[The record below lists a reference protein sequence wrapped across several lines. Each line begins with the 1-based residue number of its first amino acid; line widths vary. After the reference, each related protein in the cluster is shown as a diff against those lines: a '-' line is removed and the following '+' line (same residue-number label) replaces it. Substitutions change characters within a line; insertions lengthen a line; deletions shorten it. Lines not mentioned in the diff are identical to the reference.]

1 MDLMACSCMLNF
13 VLPIDVFLYRISF
26 GPPEVFYAMPTWS
39 NSWLLQVILEVPSSA
54 SYRNRQELWGL
65 S

>member
-1 MDLMACSCMLNF
+1 MACSCMLSF
-13 VLPIDVFLYRISF
+13 VLRVDAFLYRTSF
-26 GPPEVFYAMPTWS
+26 GPLEVLYATPTWN